1 MRLPPAARRFN
12 HPTRVDGKA
21 KTITIKPYK
30 TMNETDPDERSPDPA
45 DRLEADG
52 GMTDVQREQQVDYLD
67 VEINLLKPATPFM
80 RDHLRVIWIGFAI
93 WTLTTFGPITLTR
106 IAPEVMTSTM
116 PAIGFPLHY
125 FLIAIGGPSSA
136 LILSVWYARKRDQ
149 IDEKYG
155 ITQRVEEP
163 EQWTETTGEDVTATD
178 GGVDG

>member
-1 MRLPPAARRFN
+1 
-12 HPTRVDGKA
+12 VDGKA

-163 EQWTETTGEDVTATD
+163 EQWTETTGEEVTATD
-178 GGVDG
+178 GGVDE

>member
-1 MRLPPAARRFN
+1 
-12 HPTRVDGKA
+12 
-21 KTITIKPYK
+21 
-30 TMNETDPDERSPDPA
+30 MNDTDSHDRSPQTT
-45 DRLEADG
+45 DRVETDG

-80 RDHLRVIWIGFAI
+80 RDHLRIIWIGFGI

-106 IAPEVMTSTM
+106 LLPGVMTT
-116 PAIGFPLHY
+116 PIPVIGFPLHY
-125 FLIAIGGPSSA
+125 FLIAIGGPSAA

-155 ITQRVEEP
+155 ITQRAEEP
-163 EQWTETTGEDVTATD
+163 EPRAETTGEEVTATD